1 MSRFQSLVFY
11 RQPIPLSI
19 AYYHYISFI
28 GVNKVVR
35 GARRLG
41 GGPVL
46 VRREKEAH
54 RKNEL
59 CEVWSA
65 GGERRWGLASRGGGR

>member
-1 MSRFQSLVFY
+1 
-11 RQPIPLSI
+11 
-19 AYYHYISFI
+19 
-28 GVNKVVR
+28 VVR